1 MKFVLVIMFIGGI
14 SNIGIAILGA
24 ITVLPNIKKENRIS
38 FLVNQTKVFKMLF
51 IGLLMMFFS
60 AYFW

>member
-1 MKFVLVIMFIGGI
+1 MKFVLVIMFIGGV

-24 ITVLPNIKKENRIS
+24 ITVLPNIKKEKRIS
-38 FLVNQTKVFKMLF
+38 FLANQTKVFKMLF